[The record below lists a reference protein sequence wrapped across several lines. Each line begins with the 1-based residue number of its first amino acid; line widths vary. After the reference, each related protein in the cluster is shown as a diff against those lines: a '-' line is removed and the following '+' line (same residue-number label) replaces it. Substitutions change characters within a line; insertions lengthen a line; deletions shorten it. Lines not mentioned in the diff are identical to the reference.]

1 MSTDTNEFWDNNPI
15 ETTSNED
22 NKEIIKDSQLQIQ
35 KNIHMENEERYS
47 TYPVKSFYI
56 FEDWIKKEN
65 NNNNNNSTKSNVNN
79 SSIATRY
86 EAMRAADEVS
96 DFINQLSTIFAGMHY
111 VPFKNVVIASNG
123 AKYTAV
129 NFSGSFIEGLRFIL
143 ELRAIPASLNG
154 ELEKKYRLLM
164 DCYWAL
170 KEYIN
175 FRSSSTAR
183 FNREKFIKNYA
194 DKRPLPESLYKLA
207 GISANS
213 NKILVNKHFT
223 SFEKSSQSTPP
234 FLESSL
240 LLNYDYYRA
249 SIKPYESSRLT
260 DSRQGHW
267 ELVEKGDSHDGMKE
281 VCPPEGTTYYA
292 RPPQADVKWG
302 AVCGIDFGTKSTVV
316 VCRDE
321 HNVERMIRAG
331 KGNYQ
336 EELTIEDCEN
346 PTVIELVDKDSFMT
360 AYKKRKGRPF
370 TSWNDL
376 TVSHQAAGAIK
387 NNESNS
393 EIFDSVFA
401 NLKQWTHEEDR
412 DYWLYD
418 QKTKAPFRL
427 RPHKEIREGD
437 FDPIEIYA
445 YYLGLYINN
454 MTTGVYLK
462 YIMSYPATYS
472 EEIRQRI
479 CNSFRRGLWK
489 SLPPA
494 LQNDSKIEEEFSVEP
509 GAGEPTAYAACAL
522 KEYGL
527 QPKKGSTDKI
537 AYGVFDFG
545 GGTTDFDFGLMSRDK
560 KYFYKIEQLGTGGD
574 PHLGGENLLELL
586 AYKIYK
592 KNFAIFRD
600 AGIQFVLPPDEESFA
615 GAESYVLLPESA
627 SRQAYLNN
635 RYLAE
640 AVRPLWEE
648 PTKSNFSVKVSLYHE
663 KDNSTYTLTPF
674 SGEISI
680 DNDELQNY
688 LSNRIEEGVERFFA
702 EMETAF
708 EDTNSH
714 LIHILLAGNSCR
726 SPLVKQLFDKHIK
739 EFQEEHQDMELKLWL
754 PLGQEN
760 KDDGED
766 DKLNLDKKRT
776 GKTGVAFGLL
786 RTRKGGKDIRIVE
799 RKEKDLEGKVVLPF
813 PYYLG
818 CSDEDDCFEVVID
831 KDVPYGQWKW
841 FTYADVNEFELYYT
855 DNARA
860 TDGDTKVT
868 EVQTLHCRFNDSEV
882 SDDDD
887 VGVYIRKK
895 SPEEIQYAIGRE
907 DDANKDKFM
916 NIYSKKM

>member
-1 MSTDTNEFWDNNPI
+1 MSSDTNSFWDNNPI
-15 ETTSNED
+15 ETTSNEND
-22 NKEIIKDSQLQIQ
+22 LINVNKQQFEKHEQIY
-35 KNIHMENEERYS
+35 IENEERYS
-47 TYPVKSFYI
+47 TYPIKSYWI
-56 FEDWIKKEN
+56 YEDWLKKEN
-65 NNNNNNSTKSNVNN
+65 VESFPDSGRKYDCPATRDEVKIIAAEVANLLKQLSNV
-79 SSIATRY
+79 Y
-86 EAMRAADEVS
+86 
-96 DFINQLSTIFAGMHY
+96 AGMDN
-111 VPFKNVVIASNG
+111 VSFKNGIVTVNG
-123 AKYTAV
+123 KNYKEV
-129 NFSGSFIEGLRFIL
+129 NFSNSFLEGLRLIL
-143 ELRAIPASLNG
+143 ELRVIPANMSS
-154 ELEKKYRLLM
+154 ELEKKYCLLM
-164 DCYWAL
+164 DCYFVL
-170 KEYIN
+170 RKYI
-175 FRSSSTAR
+175 RAGSSVTAHFNSGR
-183 FNREKFIKNYA
+183 FIEDNAGIN
-194 DKRPLPESLYKLA
+194 PLPETLYEMA
-207 GISANS
+207 GINDKSNTNNS
-213 NKILVNKHFT
+213 IQRLKLQQK
-223 SFEKSSQSTPP
+223 Q
-234 FLESSL
+234 ESNL
-240 LLNYDYYRA
+240 LLNYDFYRA

-267 ELVEKGDSHDGMKE
+267 ELVEKGDVHEGMKE
-281 VCPPEGTTYYA
+281 VRPPEGTMYYA

-346 PTVIELVDKDSFMT
+346 PTVIELVDKDSFMM
-360 AYKKRKGRPF
+360 AYKARKGRPF

-401 NLKQWTHEEDR
+401 NLKQWAHEEDR

-427 RPHKEIREGD
+427 PPHKENRKGD

-494 LQNDSKIEEEFSVEP
+494 LQDDKKIEEEFSVEP

-527 QPKKGSTDKI
+527 QPKKGSTDKV

-560 KYFYKIEQLGTGGD
+560 KYFYKIEQLGVGGD

-586 AYKIYK
+586 AYEIYK
-592 KNFAIFRD
+592 KNFSGFRN
-600 AGIQFVLPPDEESFA
+600 AGIQFVLPPNEESFA
-615 GAESYVLLPESA
+615 GAESYVLPPKNA

-648 PTKSNFSVKVSLYHE
+648 PNKSDFSVKVSLYHE
-663 KDNSTYTLTPF
+663 KKDSTYALTPF
-674 SGEISI
+674 KGEIKI
-680 DNDELQNY
+680 DRDELSKY
-688 LSNRIEEGVERFFA
+688 LSGRIEEGVERFFA

-708 EDTNSH
+708 ENTDVN

-726 SPLVKQLFDKHIK
+726 SSLVKKIFDKHIK
-739 EFQEEHQDMELKLWL
+739 KFQEEHQDKDLKLWL
-754 PLGQEN
+754 PLGQDSKEN
-760 KDDGED
+760 SED

-786 RTRKGGKDIRIVE
+786 RTRKGGKDVRIVE
-799 RKEKDLEGKVVLPF
+799 RKEKDIEGKVVLPF

-818 CSDEDDCFEVVID
+818 CSNEDDCFEVVID
-831 KDVPYGQWKW
+831 KDVSYGQWKW

-855 DNARA
+855 DNAKA
-860 TDGDTKVT
+860 AEGDIKVT
-868 EVQTLHCRFNDSEV
+868 EVQTLHCRFNESEV

-895 SPEEIQYAIGRE
+895 SPKEFEYAIGRNE
-907 DDANKDKFM
+907 NIEKGNFE
-916 NIYSKKM
+916 NIYLVKI

>member
-1 MSTDTNEFWDNNPI
+1 MGADLNEYWNNNPI
-15 ETTSNED
+15 ETSEEND
-22 NKEIIKDSQLQIQ
+22 YAKVNNAKPQVQ
-35 KNIHMENEERYS
+35 KQMSVEENEKRYS
-47 TYPVKSFYI
+47 TYPVKSYYI
-56 FEDWIKKEN
+56 YEDWLKTVKPRIEEEVNVATHLTTAEEATLVYNVVTNLLVDLKSLYASQYDVHLKKPI
-65 NNNNNNSTKSNVNN
+65 TMADGRIYYNVH
-79 SSIATRY
+79 
-86 EAMRAADEVS
+86 
-96 DFINQLSTIFAGMHY
+96 FAGC
-111 VPFKNVVIASNG
+111 FLD
-123 AKYTAV
+123 T
-129 NFSGSFIEGLRFIL
+129 LRFCL
-143 ELRAIPASLNG
+143 GHRAIPAGMPMNVEIRFSLF
-154 ELEKKYRLLM
+154 M
-164 DCYWAL
+164 DCYGSLRSYIHEVPSLLGRSVSFNKMNFFNDYIGKRAL
-170 KEYIN
+170 PPKL
-175 FRSSSTAR
+175 
-183 FNREKFIKNYA
+183 RE
-194 DKRPLPESLYKLA
+194 LA
-207 GISANS
+207 GID
-213 NKILVNKHFT
+213 VNKVKNNNADL
-223 SFEKSSQSTPP
+223 KSHKN
-234 FLESSL
+234 ESAEADL
-240 LLNYDYYRA
+240 LLAYDYLRA

-267 ELVEKGDSHDGMKE
+267 ELVEEGDTHEGMKE
-281 VCPPEGTTYYA
+281 VRPPEGTTYYA

-376 TVSHQAAGAIK
+376 TVSHQAAGAIR

-479 CNSFRRGLWK
+479 CSSFRRGLWK

-522 KEYGL
+522 KEFGL
-527 QPKKGSTDKI
+527 QPKKGSTDKV

-560 KYFYKIEQLGTGGD
+560 KYFYKMEQLGTGGD

-586 AYKIYK
+586 AYQIYK
-592 KNFAIFRD
+592 KNFTSFRN

-640 AVRPLWEE
+640 AVRPLWQE
-648 PTKSNFSVKVSLYHE
+648 PEKSDFDVNVSLYHE
-663 KDNSTYTLTPF
+663 ISNSSYKLTPF
-674 SGEISI
+674 KGEISI
-680 DNDELQNY
+680 DKDELHNY

-702 EMETAF
+702 EMEVAF
-708 EDTNSH
+708 EATDSH

-726 SPLVKQLFDKHIK
+726 SPLVKELFDKHIK

-754 PLGQEN
+754 PLGQEI
-760 KDDGED
+760 KEDSKD
-766 DKLNLDKKRT
+766 DKLNLDKRRT

-786 RTRKGGKDIRIVE
+786 RTRKGGKDVRIVE
-799 RKEKDLEGKVVLPF
+799 RKERDIEGRVVLPF
-813 PYYLG
+813 SYFLG

-831 KDVPYGQWKW
+831 KDVSYGQWKW

-855 DNARA
+855 DSARA
-860 TDGDTKVT
+860 AEGNTKVT
-868 EVQTLHCRFNDSEV
+868 EVQTLHCKFDNSEV

-895 SPEEIQYAIGRE
+895 SPEEIEYAIGRE
-907 DDANKDKFM
+907 EDACNSRFK
-916 NIYSKKM
+916 NIYSRKI